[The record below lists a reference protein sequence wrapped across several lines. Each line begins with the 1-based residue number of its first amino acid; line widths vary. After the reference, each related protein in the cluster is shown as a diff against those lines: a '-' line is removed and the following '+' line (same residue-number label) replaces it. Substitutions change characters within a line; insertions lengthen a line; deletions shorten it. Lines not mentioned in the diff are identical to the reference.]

1 MVKDTIVGHQEL
13 DIYELYK
20 SAFGIVIYI
29 CDRIL
34 YGQLTI
40 VVDGFS
46 FWYCVHG
53 YRVLMVFFTSFFNG
67 NTPIGVTHLNVCTL
81 YVSHLGLCGWSL
93 SHCAWRET
101 SSAWLPPCSATLV
114 QHRRDL
120 GGSLLI
126 LLSGWFLVSLL
137 ISDILYRFLVGLSA
151 NSSFRRS

>member
-46 FWYCVHG
+46 F
-53 YRVLMVFFTSFFNG
+53 
-67 NTPIGVTHLNVCTL
+67 
-81 YVSHLGLCGWSL
+81 
-93 SHCAWRET
+93 
-101 SSAWLPPCSATLV
+101 
-114 QHRRDL
+114 
-120 GGSLLI
+120 
-126 LLSGWFLVSLL
+126 
-137 ISDILYRFLVGLSA
+137 
-151 NSSFRRS
+151 